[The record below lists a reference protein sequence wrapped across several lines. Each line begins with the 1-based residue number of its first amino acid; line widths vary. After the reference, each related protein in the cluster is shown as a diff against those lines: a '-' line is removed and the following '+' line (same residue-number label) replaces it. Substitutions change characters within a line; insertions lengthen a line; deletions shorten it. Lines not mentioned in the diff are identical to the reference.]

1 MRRFY
6 LWAIITA
13 DESSKTGCDMPQL
26 QLIYFNLRALCE
38 APQMMMQTAGIDYS
52 YEMCWNY
59 FGKPWSNIKQDI
71 PFGQLPILI
80 VDGTKMNFSEQLNYT
95 LSCAFYWLYARGS
108 VAGLKS

>member
-13 DESSKTGCDMPQL
+13 DESSKTGYNVPQL

-52 YEMCWNY
+52 YEMSWDY
-59 FGKPWSNIKQDI
+59 FGKPWSDIKQDI
-71 PFGQLPILI
+71 PFGQLPILM
-80 VDGTKMNFSEQLNYT
+80 VDGAEIIFQSNSFIRYLAP
-95 LSCAFYWLYARGS
+95 LYWSYARGP
-108 VAGLKS
+108 VADRKS